1 MKFTF
6 KKIKTLV
13 KNKYILLRER
23 YIISLFLALI
33 IIASSL
39 FIYKTR
45 FSASNFVYVKV
56 KIEQG
61 YYVGKPS
68 AWIINALDDAKK
80 TSANNGNVQ
89 LISEEHYPNWQPDQI
104 DIYIVAK
111 LPANFSKST
120 GEYSYNH
127 STLSIGSPIQLH
139 LKNLDISGTVIDLNS
154 QPFKYK
160 HVYKTVYLVDKG
172 GYTKDFP
179 YMYDSISVGDK
190 YFDGT
195 NTVFEVLDKSLE
207 KNILSVQNNL
217 NGQVYEQTV
226 DTTQNVVIKARVR
239 VRQTDKEF
247 TYGEVYEV
255 KNNNPIPF
263 STNNYFFS
271 DFVIRSID

>member
-1 MKFTF
+1 MKFINKRL
-6 KKIKTLV
+6 KKILNFAK
-13 KNKYILLRER
+13 KNYLLSFF
-23 YIISLFLALI
+23 IAL
-33 IIASSL
+33 L
-39 FIYKTR
+39 FIFVSFLLYKSF

-68 AWIINALDDAKK
+68 VWIINALD
-80 TSANNGNVQ
+80 SAIKDSKNAGNVHI
-89 LISEEHYPNWQPDQI
+89 ISEEHYPNWQPDQI
-104 DIYIVAK
+104 DIYVIAK
-111 LPANFSKST
+111 LPANFNRST

-139 LKNLDISGTVIDLNS
+139 LKNLDISGTVIDLSN

-160 HVYKTVYLVDKG
+160 YVYKTIYLVDKG

-179 YMYDSISVGDK
+179 YMYNSINVGDK

-207 KNILSVQNNL
+207 KNILGVQNNL

>member
-1 MKFTF
+1 MKFVNKRL
-6 KKIKTLV
+6 KKILIFAK
-13 KNKYILLRER
+13 KNYLLSFF
-23 YIISLFLALI
+23 IALI
-33 IIASSL
+33 L
-39 FIYKTR
+39 FFVFYLFYKS
-45 FSASNFVYVKV
+45 FVSASNFVYVKV

-68 AWIINALDDAKK
+68 VWIINALDNAIKD
-80 TSANNGNVQ
+80 NNSDNVQ
-89 LISEEHYPNWQPDQI
+89 VISEEHYPNWQPDQI
-104 DIYIVAK
+104 DIYVIAK
-111 LPANFSKST
+111 LPANFNKGT

-139 LKNLDISGTVIDLNS
+139 MKNLDIGGTVIDLNN

-160 HVYKTVYLVDKG
+160 YLYKTVYLVDKG

-179 YMYDSISVGDK
+179 YMYDSINVGDK

-195 NTVFEVLDKSLE
+195 NTVFEVLNKSLE
-207 KNILSVQNNL
+207 KNILGVQNNL

-226 DTTQNVVIKARVR
+226 DTTQNIIIKALVR
-239 VRQTDKEF
+239 VKQTDKEF
-247 TYGEVYEV
+247 TYGEIYEV

-263 STNNYFFS
+263 STNNYFLS